1 MFQKK
6 VRKRT
11 EKDKFCLYPTDN
23 TCHEDAVGH
32 VINGV
37 IECFCK
43 RGFYGNGTNCTGIF
57 ELVAINLYVYT

>member
-1 MFQKK
+1 M
-6 VRKRT
+6 
-11 EKDKFCLYPTDN
+11 YPTDN
-23 TCHEDAVGH
+23 SCHDDAVGH

-57 ELVAINLYVYT
+57 ELVQLTCMFILRKKDLNRNIY